1 MFSGKQSLPSK
12 EVMEAE
18 ISEARARRTQDLK
31 LQYPYAHNQLM
42 DMLAKELGILP
53 DYNEL
58 KQTNPELYD
67 MVWNK

>member
-1 MFSGKQSLPSK
+1 
-12 EVMEAE
+12 MEAE